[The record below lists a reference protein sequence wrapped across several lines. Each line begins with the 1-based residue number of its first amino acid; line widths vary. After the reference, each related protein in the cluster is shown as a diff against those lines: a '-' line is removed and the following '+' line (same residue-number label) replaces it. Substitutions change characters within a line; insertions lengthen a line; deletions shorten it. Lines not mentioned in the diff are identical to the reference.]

1 MKPNDRPGHVLLPV
15 QIQYKLRW
23 RHKTDHTRVI
33 FDESPDMD
41 ATQKYFKKCYVEWGE
56 GKENKAIAEALSE
69 INLPTNIRY
78 IVGFGLGSIA
88 IGNEN
93 GPKTCWERK
102 KRCNCQ
108 HAMLLNLRD
117 ALQPHSKENII
128 CIAQDPA
135 YDETDVD
142 VLDAVDIII
151 LNDPDGLMVV
161 TPNSVV
167 VSIHPTAPVRAILA
181 DFMVRPAMFI
191 CDKLKD
197 LSPSDPVLG
206 SHNKNNTPTE
216 DWESAR
222 VRLMLE
228 EEYELIYEPPPDPGV
243 MLFNIGFY
251 LRKDI
256 ATDPVWLEA
265 GYAADEDIPKKKPQ
279 KKKRKKK
286 VYRLGT
292 FNVCDRQT
300 ISI

>member
-1 MKPNDRPGHVLLPV
+1 M
-15 QIQYKLRW
+15 
-23 RHKTDHTRVI
+23 
-33 FDESPDMD
+33 
-41 ATQKYFKKCYVEWGE
+41 
-56 GKENKAIAEALSE
+56 AEALSE

-88 IGNEN
+88 IRNED
-93 GPKTCWERK
+93 GPKQCWERK
-102 KRCNCQ
+102 KRCNFQ

-117 ALQPHSKENII
+117 ALQPHSKENIT

-142 VLDAVDIII
+142 VLDAVDIIT
-151 LNDPDGLMVV
+151 LSDPDGLMVV

-167 VSIHPTAPVRAILA
+167 MSIHPTAPVRAILA
-181 DFMVRPAMFI
+181 DFVVRPAMFI
-191 CDKLKD
+191 CDKLRD
-197 LSPSDPVLG
+197 LSLPDPVMG
-206 SHNKNNTPTE
+206 SQNENDTPT
-216 DWESAR
+216 
-222 VRLMLE
+222 LMLE
-228 EEYELIYEPPPDPGV
+228 EEYALIYEPPPEPGA

-256 ATDPVWLEA
+256 TTDPAWLEA
-265 GYAADEDIPKKKPQ
+265 GYAADEDIPKKKPK